1 MKLNA
6 LKRDVEV
13 SADLETSKFSIQA
26 SPQMFSVLADKMYSN
41 KPLAVLREYC
51 CNAIDAHAMNG
62 NTKPWKVAL
71 PTSIDPN
78 LIIRDFGPGMNH
90 VQVMTEFTSFGLS
103 TKTDD
108 NGQIG
113 GFGLGCKSGFAYSN
127 ALGVTSFQDGVK
139 RSYAAFRGPD
149 GVPQMSL
156 LGEEPTDEPSG
167 LEIRIP
173 IRDHDFNT
181 FIRTAEKL
189 LKHFEPGTFE
199 AYGVDVKPDEY
210 VEEHDTYKV
219 RKTHPDASEGRYLLM
234 GPVAYQLDWT
244 KVLNEGESPLPLT
257 VIPVFQIGELD
268 LQPSREGLSYDPK
281 TVAKIRRRYDD
292 ITSVFA
298 KRLIAKAKAM
308 TPYQR
313 IQYIAE
319 LKRNNTWTWAAKD
332 IGQMTNEYVLDGQ
345 PEQWYWQGKKEGF
358 RTTRIGKGEGG
369 LLSDKLHLGQH
380 ELSGSFGLGSIFF
393 IIDDM
398 PEEKAYKRR
407 VSARFKNLVDGWQ
420 PGTKIYFYDYVQ
432 TRTNPPPP
440 FIGPLRPR
448 EKPPATADWE
458 MAQFEVLPAG
468 YTDKA
473 ALLKDLHGIP
483 NAADKVFF
491 LSELDLPL
499 SDKEKIERGVAKVR
513 VLGYQAGKSRYAWR
527 NDGSYW
533 KEQRDEVE
541 GGLYVPM
548 KGYELD
554 YQGVPYEK
562 YFDSPF
568 ITGQM
573 IYGLSKKA
581 QAQIMGS
588 ANEEEFIRVDKEVQ
602 ARFHQAISDPDVVAA
617 VQARIDYQEATS
629 LTEEKYKLVLR
640 LMESNIAKELF
651 PGIAEALCEV
661 RPELTSAELSA
672 LVDKVMDH
680 YKSFS
685 IPKPKPTKG
694 VKARLQREIKKALGS
709 SALLQ
714 LAVQVY
720 EFERINILPG
730 RVKAEQHSTLQET
743 LGALSK
749 VKLKRKA
756 QPNGSDL
763 DHQ

>member
-1 MKLNA
+1 MKLDA
-6 LKRDVEV
+6 LKRNVEV

-62 NTKPWKVAL
+62 NKAPWKVAL
-71 PTSIDPN
+71 PSPLDPN

-103 TKTDD
+103 TKTTD

-113 GFGLGCKSGFAYSN
+113 GFGLGCKSGFAYSD

-156 LGEEPTDEPSG
+156 LGEEETDEPSG

-173 IRDHDFNT
+173 IRDHDFRT
-181 FIRTAEKL
+181 FIATAEQL

-199 AYGVDVKPDEY
+199 AYGVTVTPDEY
-210 VEEHDTYKV
+210 VEEHDGYKV
-219 RKTHPDASEGRYLLM
+219 RKTNPTASEGRYLLM

-244 KVLNEGESPLPLT
+244 KILKEGEDQLPLT

-281 TVAKIRRRYDD
+281 TIGKIRARYDA
-292 ITSVFA
+292 ITKVFA
-298 KRLIAKAKAM
+298 KRLIEKASKM
-308 TPYQR
+308 TPYGR
-313 IQYIAE
+313 IQYINE
-319 LKRNNTWTWAAKD
+319 LKRNNTWSWAAKD
-332 IGQMTNEYVLDGQ
+332 IGQMENEYTLEGN
-345 PEQWYWQGKKEGF
+345 PELYRWNGKKEGF
-358 RTTRIGKGEGG
+358 STSRIGHGTGG
-369 LLSDKLHLGQH
+369 LIADKLRLGQH
-380 ELSGSFGLGSIFF
+380 DLAGNYGLGSVFF

-398 PEEKAYKRR
+398 PDEKSYRRR
-407 VSARFKNLVDGWQ
+407 VTARFKNLVDGWHS
-420 PGTKIYFYDYVQ
+420 GARIYFYDYVQ
-432 TRTNPPPP
+432 TRANPPPP
-440 FIGPLRPR
+440 FIGPLRPK

-458 MAQFEVLPAG
+458 MAQYEMRPPA
-468 YTDKA
+468 YTDKET
-473 ALLKDLHGIP
+473 LLKALHGIP
-483 NAADKVFF
+483 NAKDKIFF
-491 LSELDLPL
+491 LSELELPL
-499 SDKEKIERGVAKVR
+499 TEKEKLAHGVSKVR
-513 VLGYQAGKSRYAWR
+513 VLGYLAGKSRHSWT
-527 NDGSYW
+527 NNGSYW
-533 KEQRDEVE
+533 KEQDDEVE
-541 GGLYVPM
+541 GGMYVPM

-568 ITGQM
+568 IAGEM
-573 IYGLSKKA
+573 IFGMSKKA

-588 ANEEEFIRVDKEVQ
+588 ANEEEFIRVDAEVN
-602 ARFHQAISDPDVVAA
+602 ARFHKAISDPDIAAA
-617 VQARIDYQEATS
+617 VQARIDYQEATD
-629 LTEEKYKLVLR
+629 LKDPQHGLVLR
-640 LMESNIAKELF
+640 IMESNIAKELF

-661 RPELTSAELSA
+661 RPEFNSSDMTTM
-672 LVDKVMDH
+672 VDRVLDH
-680 YKSFS
+680 YRRFQ

-694 VKARLQREIKKALGS
+694 VKTRLQREIKKALGS

-714 LAVQVY
+714 LAVQIY
-720 EFERINILPG
+720 EYQRNNILEG
-730 RVKAEQHSTLQET
+730 RVRADQHTTLQET
-743 LGALSK
+743 LATLAK